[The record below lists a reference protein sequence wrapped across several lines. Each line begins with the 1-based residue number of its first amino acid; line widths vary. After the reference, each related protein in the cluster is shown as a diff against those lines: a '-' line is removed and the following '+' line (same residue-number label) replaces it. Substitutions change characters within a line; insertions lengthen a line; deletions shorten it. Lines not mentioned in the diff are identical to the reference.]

1 MNRLLPALLA
11 LTLAPTAMAAP
22 ARGGDPPELA
32 QIPPDAAVIVHA
44 RLADLWKSDGLA
56 DVRRIVLKAGPDALA
71 ALDRRFTPAPS
82 TAEQVTAYIV
92 PPAGEE
98 DLLAVA
104 FVTFGKPFD
113 RAAVVKNSLPKAR
126 PMKGKLNAWYGD
138 ESADYGVLF
147 VDTQTIAVGNFRG
160 VARLADGRAAGPPV
174 SATFP
179 ELADPTKL
187 VTVAANL
194 SAVPPRMMEDLS
206 RDMPAE
212 LRPLLRAK
220 AAVVSLD
227 AGADG
232 VNLRVAY
239 PDKESADAA
248 GKAIQDGVALAKGHI
263 AEFREELK
271 KKVEGDGKPA
281 GLDAL
286 PDALLAVAGLGALQ
300 EAEDLLTGLPL
311 KRDGNAFALAVPIPA
326 QLRPL
331 VLGSGLA
338 AGMLVPATQRIRL
351 ASNRMKDS
359 NNLKQFALAMHNYN
373 DVNGQIPG
381 AICDKA
387 GKPLLSWR
395 VMLLPYVEQDN
406 LFRQFHLD
414 EPWDSEHNKKLVEKM
429 PRIFEVP
436 GRPVKA
442 GHTHYRTFVGE
453 KGSWKKYDDTLTVAG
468 IPDGTSN
475 TWMIAEAEEAVIWT
489 KPDELPADGKTPP
502 KLGKFF
508 SGGFNVA
515 FWDGS
520 VRYFAKMPKAALKFI
535 DPNDGEVIGPDDDK

>member
-1 MNRLLPALLA
+1 
-11 LTLAPTAMAAP
+11 
-22 ARGGDPPELA
+22 
-32 QIPPDAAVIVHA
+32 
-44 RLADLWKSDGLA
+44 
-56 DVRRIVLKAGPDALA
+56 
-71 ALDRRFTPAPS
+71 
-82 TAEQVTAYIV
+82 
-92 PPAGEE
+92 
-98 DLLAVA
+98 
-104 FVTFGKPFD
+104 
-113 RAAVVKNSLPKAR
+113 
-126 PMKGKLNAWYGD
+126 
-138 ESADYGVLF
+138 
-147 VDTQTIAVGNFRG
+147 
-160 VARLADGRAAGPPV
+160 
-174 SATFP
+174 
-179 ELADPTKL
+179 
-187 VTVAANL
+187 
-194 SAVPPRMMEDLS
+194 
-206 RDMPAE
+206 
-212 LRPLLRAK
+212 
-220 AAVVSLD
+220 
-227 AGADG
+227 
-232 VNLRVAY
+232 
-239 PDKESADAA
+239 
-248 GKAIQDGVALAKGHI
+248 
-263 AEFREELK
+263 
-271 KKVEGDGKPA
+271 
-281 GLDAL
+281 
-286 PDALLAVAGLGALQ
+286 
-300 EAEDLLTGLPL
+300 
-311 KRDGNAFALAVPIPA
+311 
-326 QLRPL
+326 
-331 VLGSGLA
+331 
-338 AGMLVPATQRIRL
+338 MLVPATQRIRL